1 MKPCI
6 KFEPNSGNS
15 GNLNFENLKKFK
27 FKRRLQKS
35 RWRLKTKS
43 TKVAVRT
50 VVRTKKI
57 I

>member
-1 MKPCI
+1 MNPCI

-35 RWRLKTKS
+35 TWRLKTKS

-50 VVRTKKI
+50 VVGTKKI